1 LIDEEKS
8 FISPTPERL
17 GGIEDNAGEEE
28 GNAGAADREG
38 VHVVTDGGGN
48 NAKTGTHSSRQW
60 VISGKKISSFCFVNL
75 RYDSLATNRWIIS
88 RMPPEQVTE
97 NFRKVQQLTER
108 ILRHKS
114 EVS

>member
-1 LIDEEKS
+1 MQWTNDSLNFSTSLIDEEKS

-48 NAKTGTHSSRQW
+48 NAKTGTHSSRQ
-60 VISGKKISSFCFVNL
+60 
-75 RYDSLATNRWIIS
+75 
-88 RMPPEQVTE
+88 
-97 NFRKVQQLTER
+97 
-108 ILRHKS
+108 
-114 EVS
+114 